1 MVFFRY
7 DPQSGAFVGTQK
19 IVSTFTLSPDGGSYS
34 GVAVS
39 TLYDPAG
46 HVLLSGLT
54 AGISGVRIHVE
65 AAG

>member
-1 MVFFRY
+1 
-7 DPQSGAFVGTQK
+7 
-19 IVSTFTLSPDGGSYS
+19 VSTLTLSPDGGSYS

-46 HVLLSGLT
+46 NVVLAGLV